1 MRRIIGLALTLV
13 TATSPLLGQRAGHPS
28 GLREVRNDGG
38 GSAGITLV
46 VAQPLGEFRRNGDVA
61 AGLTGFAVVGL
72 GRSSTV
78 GLRIDGTYM
87 VYDAAYRGYGINT
100 TSSIGSLALGPQVTL
115 GQGPIRPYGFATVG
129 GSMFWSSVSDANYCG
144 CYDSDVF
151 VLNGRFTTVTQLGT
165 GLLINLSRRRTAVAL
180 DLGVRDVRHDRV
192 RYVPAGGITE
202 NSDGSFSVQR
212 VETPVRMRVFQ
223 VGVSVGIR

>member
-1 MRRIIGLALTLV
+1 MRRIIGLALMLV
-13 TATSPLLGQRAGHPS
+13 AATSPLFGQRSA
-28 GLREVRNDGG
+28 LREVRDE
-38 GSAGITLV
+38 GSLGFTLV

-72 GRSSTV
+72 GRSSAL

-87 VYDAAYRGYGINT
+87 VYDADYRGYGIST
-100 TSSIGSLALGPQVTL
+100 TSSIGSLAIGPQITL
-115 GQGPIRPYGFATVG
+115 GQGAIRPYGFATMG
-129 GSMFWSSVSDANYCG
+129 GSMFWTSVSDDNYCG

-151 VLNGRFTTVTQLGT
+151 FLNGRFTTVTQVGT
-165 GLLINLSRRRTAVAL
+165 GLLITVSRRHTPIAL
-180 DLGVRDVRHDRV
+180 DLGVRDVRHERV

-202 NSDGSFSVQR
+202 NPDGSFSVQR

-223 VGVSVGIR
+223 IGVSVGIR

>member
-1 MRRIIGLALTLV
+1 MRRIIGLALTLATV
-13 TATSPLLGQRAGHPS
+13 TSPLFAQRSA
-28 GLREVRNDGG
+28 LREVRNEGNA
-38 GSAGITLV
+38 GSAGLTLV

-61 AGLTGFAVVGL
+61 AGLTGFVVVGFGGMAGL
-72 GRSSTV
+72 GM
-78 GLRIDGTYM
+78 RIDGQYLI
-87 VYDAAYRGYGINT
+87 YDSNYRGYGIST

-129 GSMFWSSVSDANYCG
+129 ASMFWSSVSDANYCG

-192 RYVPAGGITE
+192 QYVPAGGISE
-202 NSDGSFSVQR
+202 NSDGSFTVQR
-212 VETPVRMRVFQ
+212 VETPVRMLVYQ
-223 VGVSVGIR
+223 IGVSVGIR